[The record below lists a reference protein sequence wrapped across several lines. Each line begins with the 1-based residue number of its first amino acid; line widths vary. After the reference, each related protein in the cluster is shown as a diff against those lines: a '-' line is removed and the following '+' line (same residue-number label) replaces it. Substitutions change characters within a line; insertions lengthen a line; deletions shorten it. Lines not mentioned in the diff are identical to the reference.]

1 MTVFRPYF
9 VCVEGV
15 YGFERKNK
23 FENISIYWI
32 EREVEDVEQEKD
44 WVDLTSDEDD
54 PIATEAT
61 EETIGM
67 IANLMKKAQTV
78 LGKAT

>member
-1 MTVFRPYF
+1 M
-9 VCVEGV
+9 
-15 YGFERKNK
+15 
-23 FENISIYWI
+23 
-32 EREVEDVEQEKD
+32 
-44 WVDLTSDEDD
+44 DLTSDEDD